1 MAETDLHPEP
11 GLPALYGLVLAGG
24 RSSRLGRDKG
34 SLDYH
39 GLSQVRWA
47 LALLEPFC
55 ARAFASVRR
64 EQAELPVYRGLPLV
78 IDRGGSA
85 GPASGLLE
93 ALRRFPSVAWLV
105 VATDMPLLRPA
116 LLATLV
122 TRRDPAALATAYRHR
137 DGTPEPLCAIWE
149 PATKARFAEHGGAQG
164 ASLRRLLESG
174 PARLLELKNDVALTS
189 VNTDADEARVR
200 LLLADPDAGL
210 M

>member
-1 MAETDLHPEP
+1 MAKTDPSP
-11 GLPALYGLVLAGG
+11 GPGPPALQGLVLAGG
-24 RSSRLGRDKG
+24 HSSRLGRDKG

-39 GLSQVRWA
+39 GVPQVRWA

-55 ARAFASVRR
+55 GLAFASIRR
-64 EQAELPVYRGLPLV
+64 EQAELPAFRGLPLV
-78 IDRGGSA
+78 IDQGRSA

-93 ALRRFPSVAWLV
+93 ALRGSPGVAWLV
-105 VATDMPLLRPA
+105 VAADMPLLRPP

-122 TRRDPAALATAYRHR
+122 AQRDPAALATAYRHR

-149 PATKARFAEHGGAQG
+149 PATKARLEAYEGTEGP
-164 ASLRRLLESG
+164 SLRRLLETG
-174 PARLLELKNDVALTS
+174 PARLLDVQNDAELTS

-200 LLLADPDAGL
+200 RLLAGLDAAL